1 MNCEEKEL
9 QVSAAHGVS
18 RVEGMLQRPARG
30 RPSSREG
37 ARGPADGEIG
47 PERPRRSSL
56 RAGLG
61 RGAGPHPPG
70 LQQQRGL
77 GPLRGQ
83 VGRHRL
89 GRRGRPGV
97 EQGEAQR
104 RGAQEQPHHVR
115 GLCHG
120 AEREALAPRTRSP
133 QPAAATA
140 QPAPLAARPPTSGGG
155 SSSPLLGAG
164 AWPARSACASRSG
177 AVPGAPRGWILEPRR
192 CGRCRNLRRRG

>member
-1 MNCEEKEL
+1 
-9 QVSAAHGVS
+9 
-18 RVEGMLQRPARG
+18 MLQRPARG

-37 ARGPADGEIG
+37 ARRPADGEIG
-47 PERPRRSSL
+47 PERPRGSSL

-89 GRRGRPGV
+89 RRRGRPGV

-120 AEREALAPRTRSP
+120 AEREARAPRTRSP

-164 AWPARSACASRSG
+164 PGGHRAHARPAPGLSRE
-177 AVPGAPRGWILEPRR
+177 PPRGWILEPRR